1 MKRMKANVPG
11 KKYRYQIPWIMML
24 GEAGAGKTRSLEQ
37 ARFKM
42 PLGGPV
48 SGRSGERDECK
59 WWFFEKGIVIDV
71 SGDLVLQEDGFS
83 SNEKLW
89 RLFLRLLQKHRP
101 ERPIDGVVLTIPCQN
116 LLGGQS
122 GDEADL
128 DEASRKADLL
138 ANKLREAQK
147 VLGMRFPVYVLVT
160 GCDRIEGF
168 QSYCQNLPDQLTSNI
183 FGWSSPHSIE
193 TGYASEWVQRAFNSI
208 NQDLFKTQF
217 ELFTERSNLRDPGG
231 LFLLPEKIKQLA
243 EPIQIYLDR
252 VFRQSVYQDNYMF
265 RGLYFC
271 GDAGID
277 EIRNAPKTVYFFRE
291 LFNKKIFSEFR
302 LARPL
307 TRTLTSKNRTVIATQ
322 VVALA
327 LALTCFLGLW
337 LASNRLKD
345 DKRAML
351 PVFEQIEED
360 LRKFRKQDEGPEGLA
375 LYRALHQESMSNT
388 FRESGQ
394 NLFRGMTNF
403 RHLTYAFIPSSWFSD
418 LHSDLRRSMTLAYDE
433 IILKALYIELLQKA
447 KKIFEAQSGAE
458 YAEENGREL
467 QAVEDMPEFLR
478 LQKFVSALGELERN
492 ANLYN
497 GLSSTKNLEDM
508 GQVVKYLFDIE
519 LPSEFYKNARYYHAS
534 LGKTHYRVFDPS
546 IFRLKAKF
554 FTLKKLTKRLY
565 RRLYDPNQLEIS
577 TQRLAY
583 RLDRFARQRR
593 GPAGEL
599 KNIKVV
605 LDSIAR
611 SEEDLAREE
620 FAWVFNEGFEL
631 GDAFEEVLTAIE
643 DSSFMGPDLK
653 DEVFTEGETGFV
665 KLKEALGSKRSILT
679 GPLLATT
686 ADPGII
692 EAAQESL
699 KSAVIEEPLVDNE
712 TFFAEFK
719 NADILDINEK
729 DGPIVLEE
737 EADDEDLDLDLEDEE
752 GEGEAEPPAIF
763 NRLSPTVLALKAELE
778 QLLGQDFMDAE
789 LTRRKGMKLPPG
801 TRLRWDQNLLDEALR
816 MFEPFEAYSQDGLKN
831 FPIGLQSSMANLARE
846 NLDKK
851 VMDLVRRAQQFEAI
865 PVDYDGQLPE
875 TDILVEVRDFNK
887 SAANLTRLLSKLNS
901 LNLVRS
907 HQVLSDVLYWQ
918 TATLLE
924 AFNSFLEEEELY
936 GVKGGDLSWWDGSQP
951 VAYEAFD
958 VQDEKDLKNYLK
970 FQRKRIHFLA
980 EEYARPLVTFFKN
993 SQLLRNREEE
1003 RILFKWERILTE
1015 LGKYEAKKPKN
1026 TIAVLEKYIVSG
1038 MNVVDATN
1046 YYEKITADMLQAQ
1059 SGDIFLQRRNEL
1071 RRLLYDQCQVIASRT
1086 VETNYR
1092 ALKSFFDEKLAGKF
1106 PFSDLE
1112 PGMAGYEEAAP
1123 EQIKEFYTFY
1133 DEVVPT
1139 IKSVLKFNNNFGL
1152 SGNHAARFIEDMENV
1167 RGFFGLYLAAEEEP
1181 KKDAPAEDAEK
1192 EAPALGLEVTFRVNQ
1207 AYEVMA
1213 NQIIGWKLV
1222 VGKQTLIDGGKTTS
1236 GQWSLGEPVT
1246 LSLRWAKNAPYK
1258 PVFAGSYEG
1267 AGVKGRTATWR
1278 FTNNWSL
1285 LRLLKEHAAEKTDL
1299 SGFVDQKPHTL
1310 KFNVEVDRVSG
1321 KDPTGKKF
1329 KSTAFVRIALT
1340 TADKA
1345 RLPLQMP
1352 TFPTSAPKLG
1362 MLSAARGD

>member
-1 MKRMKANVPG
+1 MMAYLRFWWTFTGFFLVLGLVYYFKDWLVEYARNNTLQLLIGVAVLIGVLLIVMLVIFLIARKKAKPEAAAEDVEEADEDEAEEPEKEPEEAPAAAAKVAALGKLSSLRLRKICARAMKRMKANVPG

-24 GEAGAGKTRSLEQ
+24 GEAGAGKSRSLEQ

-48 SGRSGERDECK
+48 GGRSGERDECK

-116 LLGGQS
+116 LLAGQAD
-122 GDEADL
+122 DEADL

-138 ANKLREAQK
+138 AKKLREAQK

-168 QSYCQNLPDQLTSNI
+168 QSYCQNLPDKLANNI

-217 ELFTERSNLRDPGG
+217 ELFTERSNLRDPDG

-243 EPIQIYLDR
+243 EPLQIYLDR

-271 GDAGID
+271 GEAGID
-277 EIRNAPKTVYFFRE
+277 EIRNTPKTVYFFRE

-327 LALTCFLGLW
+327 LAVTCSLGLW
-337 LASNRLKD
+337 LASNRLSG

-351 PVFEQIEED
+351 PVFEQIDED

-375 LYRALHQESMSNT
+375 LYRALSQESMSNT

-403 RHLTYAFIPSSWFSD
+403 RRLTYAFIPSSWFSD
-418 LHSDLRRSMTLAYDE
+418 LHTDLRRSMTLAYDE

-458 YAEENGREL
+458 YIDEDGREL
-467 QAVEDMPEFLR
+467 LAIEDMPEFLR

-508 GQVVKYLFDIE
+508 GQVVQYLFDIE

-534 LGKTHYRVFDPS
+534 LGKTQYRVFDPS

-565 RRLYDPNQLEIS
+565 RRLYDPNHLEIS

-599 KNIKVV
+599 KHIKAV

-620 FAWVFNEGFEL
+620 FAWIFNEEFEL
-631 GDAFEEVLTAIE
+631 GDGFEEVLTAIE
-643 DSSFMGPDLK
+643 ESSFMGPDLK
-653 DEVFTEGETGFV
+653 DEVFTEGEAGFV
-665 KLKEALGSKRSILT
+665 KLKEALGSKNSVLT
-679 GPLLATT
+679 GPILATT

-699 KSAVIEEPLVDNE
+699 KSAVIDEPLVDNE
-712 TFFAEFK
+712 TFFADFK
-719 NADILDINEK
+719 GEDILDINEK
-729 DGPIVLEE
+729 DEPIVLAEE
-737 EADDEDLDLDLEDEE
+737 EEDEEDIDMDLEDEE
-752 GEGEAEPPAIF
+752 DADEEEAPAIF

-778 QLLGQDFMDAE
+778 QLLGQDFMDPE
-789 LTRRKGMKLPPG
+789 LTRRKGMDLPPG

-816 MFEPFEAYSQDGLKN
+816 MFEPYEAYSQGGLKN

-865 PVDYDGQLPE
+865 PVDFDGQLPE

-887 SAANLTRLLSKLNS
+887 SAANLTRLLNKLNS

-958 VQDEKDLKNYLK
+958 VQDEKILKIISSFNASAFIFWPRNTPARWSRSLK
-970 FQRKRIHFLA
+970 
-980 EEYARPLVTFFKN
+980 T
-993 SQLLRNREEE
+993 
-1003 RILFKWERILTE
+1003 
-1015 LGKYEAKKPKN
+1015 
-1026 TIAVLEKYIVSG
+1026 
-1038 MNVVDATN
+1038 
-1046 YYEKITADMLQAQ
+1046 
-1059 SGDIFLQRRNEL
+1059 
-1071 RRLLYDQCQVIASRT
+1071 
-1086 VETNYR
+1086 
-1092 ALKSFFDEKLAGKF
+1092 
-1106 PFSDLE
+1106 
-1112 PGMAGYEEAAP
+1112 
-1123 EQIKEFYTFY
+1123 
-1133 DEVVPT
+1133 
-1139 IKSVLKFNNNFGL
+1139 
-1152 SGNHAARFIEDMENV
+1152 ARFCATGRKN
-1167 RGFFGLYLAAEEEP
+1167 GFCSNGNGSSPSLASTRPRSP
-1181 KKDAPAEDAEK
+1181 KTRSRFWKNIYCPA
-1192 EAPALGLEVTFRVNQ
+1192 
-1207 AYEVMA
+1207 
-1213 NQIIGWKLV
+1213 
-1222 VGKQTLIDGGKTTS
+1222 
-1236 GQWSLGEPVT
+1236 
-1246 LSLRWAKNAPYK
+1246 
-1258 PVFAGSYEG
+1258 
-1267 AGVKGRTATWR
+1267 
-1278 FTNNWSL
+1278 
-1285 LRLLKEHAAEKTDL
+1285 
-1299 SGFVDQKPHTL
+1299 
-1310 KFNVEVDRVSG
+1310 
-1321 KDPTGKKF
+1321 
-1329 KSTAFVRIALT
+1329 
-1340 TADKA
+1340 
-1345 RLPLQMP
+1345 
-1352 TFPTSAPKLG
+1352 
-1362 MLSAARGD
+1362 

>member
-1 MKRMKANVPG
+1 MF
-11 KKYRYQIPWIMML
+11 
-24 GEAGAGKTRSLEQ
+24 T
-37 ARFKM
+37 
-42 PLGGPV
+42 
-48 SGRSGERDECK
+48 
-59 WWFFEKGIVIDV
+59 
-71 SGDLVLQEDGFS
+71 
-83 SNEKLW
+83 
-89 RLFLRLLQKHRP
+89 
-101 ERPIDGVVLTIPCQN
+101 
-116 LLGGQS
+116 
-122 GDEADL
+122 
-128 DEASRKADLL
+128 
-138 ANKLREAQK
+138 
-147 VLGMRFPVYVLVT
+147 
-160 GCDRIEGF
+160 DR
-168 QSYCQNLPDQLTSNI
+168 T
-183 FGWSSPHSIE
+183 
-193 TGYASEWVQRAFNSI
+193 
-208 NQDLFKTQF
+208 
-217 ELFTERSNLRDPGG
+217 NLRDPDG

-243 EPIQIYLDR
+243 EPLQIYLDR

-277 EIRNAPKTVYFFRE
+277 EIRNVPKTVYFFRD
-291 LFNKKIFSEFR
+291 LFNRKIFSEFR

-327 LALTCFLGLW
+327 LALTCCLGLW
-337 LASNRLKD
+337 LASNRLKE

-360 LRKFRKQDEGPEGLA
+360 LRKFRKQDAGPEGLA

-394 NLFRGMTNF
+394 NLFKGMTNF
-403 RHLTYAFIPSSWFSD
+403 RSLTYAFIPSSLFSD
-418 LHSDLRRSMTLAYDE
+418 LHTDLRRSMTLAYDE

-458 YAEENGREL
+458 YTDENGKEIL
-467 QAVEDMPEFLR
+467 PIEDLPEFLR
-478 LQKFVSALGELERN
+478 LQKFVNALGELERN

-497 GLSSTKNLEDM
+497 GLSSTKNLQDM

-519 LPSEFYKNARYYHAS
+519 LPSEFYKNARYYHAA

-577 TQRLAY
+577 TQHLAY

-599 KNIKVV
+599 KHIKAV

-620 FAWVFNEGFEL
+620 YAWVFKEEFEL

-643 DSSFMGPDLK
+643 ESSFMGPDLR
-653 DEVFTEGETGFV
+653 DEVFTEGESGFI
-665 KLKEALGSKRSILT
+665 KLKEALASKSSVLT

-692 EAAQESL
+692 EAARESL
-699 KSAVIEEPLVDNE
+699 KSAVIDEPTVDNE
-712 TFFAEFK
+712 SFFAEFK
-719 NADILDINEK
+719 GEDILDINEK
-729 DGPIVLEE
+729 DEPITLEEE

-752 GEGEAEPPAIF
+752 GEEEDEEPPAIF
-763 NRLSPTVLALKAELE
+763 NRLSPTVLALKVELE
-778 QLLGQDFMDAE
+778 QLLGQDFMDEE
-789 LTRRKGMKLPPG
+789 LTRRKGMELPPG
-801 TRLRWDQNLLDEALR
+801 TRLRWDQNLLEEALR
-816 MFEPFEAYSQDGLKN
+816 MFEPYEAYSQGSLQN
-831 FPIGLQSSMANLARE
+831 FPIELQSSMANLARE

-887 SAANLTRLLSKLNS
+887 SAAKLTRLLRNLNA

-936 GVKGGDLSWWDGSQP
+936 GVRGGDLSWWDGRQP

-1026 TIAVLEKYIVSG
+1026 TIAVLEKYILSG
-1038 MNVVDATN
+1038 INTVDATN
-1046 YYEKITADMLQAQ
+1046 YYDKITADMLKAQ

-1071 RRLLYDQCQVIASRT
+1071 QRLLYDQCQVIASRT

-1112 PGMAGYEEAAP
+1112 PGMAGYEEVAP

-1152 SGNHAARFIEDMENV
+1152 SGNHAARFIEDLEKV
-1167 RGFFGLYLAAEEEP
+1167 RGFLGLYLAAEEEP
-1181 KKDAPAEDAEK
+1181 EKDAPPAKDAKEK
-1192 EAPALGLEVTFRVNQ
+1192 VPAVGLQVTFRVNQ

-1222 VGKQTLIDGGKTTS
+1222 VGKQALVDGGKTTR

-1246 LSLRWAKNAPYK
+1246 VSLRWAKNAPYK
-1258 PVFAGSYEG
+1258 PVFAGAYEG
-1267 AGVKGRTATWR
+1267 AGVKGRTATWQ

-1299 SGFVDQKPHTL
+1299 SGFVDQEPHTL
-1310 KFNVEVDRVSG
+1310 KFDVEVDRVSG

-1352 TFPTSAPKLG
+1352 GFPTSAPKLG
-1362 MLSAARGD
+1362 MLSADRGE